1 MKIGLRPLAALL
13 LAGTLAAC
21 DTPPSREPF
30 ATLTYAYLPP
40 YRLAVGRIEVIE
52 SYRSSNA
59 PPHVELEFPV
69 SPAHTAAQWGH
80 DRLQAT
86 GGTSRAVYSVLR
98 GDALETRLPASE
110 SGGLLGSFDAPP
122 PTERYDLTIAVR
134 LQIVEP
140 GGRIA
145 ATVDAKATRSVTL
158 TEDATLNDRERAGF
172 ALTEATMKDL
182 NAALEKSIPQYL
194 RGYLR

>member
-1 MKIGLRPLAALL
+1 MRIGLRLPAALL
-13 LAGTLAAC
+13 IAGLLAAC

-30 ATLTYAYLPP
+30 AKLTYAYLPP
-40 YRLAVGRIEVIE
+40 FRLAVGRIEVVE
-52 SYRSSNA
+52 SYRPINT

-69 SPAHTAAQWGH
+69 SPTQTAAQWGH
-80 DRLQAT
+80 DRLQAA
-86 GGTSRAVYSVLR
+86 GGADRAFYTVLR

-110 SGGLLGSFDAPP
+110 SGGLLGSFDTPP
-122 PTERYDLTIAVR
+122 PAERYDLTIAVR

-145 ATVDAKATRSVTL
+145 ASVDAKATRSVTL
-158 TEDATLNDRERAGF
+158 AANATLNDRERAGF
-172 ALTEATMKDL
+172 SLTEATMKDL

-194 RGYLR
+194 KGYLR